1 MRLRKLILLLLY
13 IAIPLG
19 VAAGTYTALQF
30 YVLDPLDRN
39 ATQPIIFDTENA
51 KSFLGIA
58 QNLEQQGLVQSA
70 FAFRAMAR
78 LQKKDVLI
86 KAGEYELSPAMTPQ
100 EILDKMVRGDMI
112 QRRAT
117 VKEGM
122 TIREISVVLEEAGI
136 AKAQELQALAYDQY
150 VTSEE
155 GITASSLEGYLF
167 PETYNFRRNT
177 PARKIISV
185 MREEFKKRWQPEW
198 DERARSLNLSPH
210 EIVTLASIIEKESG
224 NFDEQPII
232 SSVFHNRLKKG
243 MRLQA
248 DPTVIYGI
256 KNFNGNL
263 TKLDL
268 ITETPYNTYTI
279 DGLPPGPIANPGSA
293 AIKAALYPADTQF
306 YYFVGNRAGRHI
318 FSQDLEQHNQA
329 VNRYQ
334 RGRGQPSDASE
345 ETASIEPDSAPPHA
359 EAPESAPIADT
370 SVTQ

>member
-1 MRLRKLILLLLY
+1 
-13 IAIPLG
+13 
-19 VAAGTYTALQF
+19 
-30 YVLDPLDRN
+30 
-39 ATQPIIFDTENA
+39 
-51 KSFLGIA
+51 
-58 QNLEQQGLVQSA
+58 
-70 FAFRAMAR
+70 
-78 LQKKDVLI
+78 
-86 KAGEYELSPAMTPQ
+86 
-100 EILDKMVRGDMI
+100 
-112 QRRAT
+112 
-117 VKEGM
+117 M

-150 VTSEE
+150 VTNEE

-334 RGRGQPSDASE
+334 RGRGQPSDTPE
-345 ETASIEPDSAPPHA
+345 ETASIESDLAPTPADAPDSAPIVG
-359 EAPESAPIADT
+359 S
-370 SVTQ
+370 SVTSSDAVAQP